1 MGTRLCT
8 CLIADF
14 FIFFFSIF
22 AVSFNLMY
30 SLIITL
36 YYVSPLAVHFLFD
49 CFIDF
54 ELITFAERLA
64 MIRQQRAETA
74 KKREEE
80 KAGMVL
86 YYKSNPF
93 TPLFHVSL
101 ITSDMKNK
109 LCCLALFPPLKVPC
123 IFEHEYQNMTF
134 QNL

>member
-1 MGTRLCT
+1 
-8 CLIADF
+8 
-14 FIFFFSIF
+14 
-22 AVSFNLMY
+22 MY
-30 SLIITL
+30 SLIITP
-36 YYVSPLAVHFLFD
+36 YYVSPFAVHFLFD

-64 MIRQQRAETA
+64 MIRQQRAEAA

-93 TPLFHVSL
+93 APLFHVSL

-109 LCCLALFPPLKVPC
+109 LCCLALFSPLKVHVTDMHVRC
-123 IFEHEYQNMTF
+123 IFEPEYENMIF
-134 QNL
+134 QNPPNTWIFLKIIRVRVT